1 MQTRWQLDLGR
12 PPPNWSPVSMARP
25 GLHRGFWRRINNYND
40 PCDVCLR
47 CLVMT
52 LTAAASI
59 CLAPR
64 RRRRRLAPMNKS
76 SLMNA
81 KVALRLWLDSEE
93 LVCGVWNILDSR
105 GATSSLNFKSA
116 ASKLYFSSVSVFSIM
131 GSSRSWLTEGAV
143 SVHLTF
149 SSYHH
154 VGAVIHSLG
163 QTWTHPGW
171 IKQKIPT
178 FVLGGEL
185 RKLSSYSSSTV
196 VDDMDIR
203 TDDTI
208 QIIWILSKMISLSQQ
223 NNNKYSL
230 TGRMCLTLGWWGL

>member
-25 GLHRGFWRRINNYND
+25 GLHRGFCRRINNYND

-64 RRRRRLAPMNKS
+64 RRRRRRLAPMNKS

-93 LVCGVWNILDSR
+93 LVCSVLNILDSR

-131 GSSRSWLTEGAV
+131 GPSRSWLIEGAV

-154 VGAVIHSLG
+154 VGAVIHSPG

-178 FVLGGEL
+178 IFYVESWG
-185 RKLSSYSSSTV
+185 SYRHILHQQLW
-196 VDDMDIR
+196 M
-203 TDDTI
+203 
-208 QIIWILSKMISLSQQ
+208 IWTLEPMTQSK
-223 NNNKYSL
+223 
-230 TGRMCLTLGWWGL
+230 